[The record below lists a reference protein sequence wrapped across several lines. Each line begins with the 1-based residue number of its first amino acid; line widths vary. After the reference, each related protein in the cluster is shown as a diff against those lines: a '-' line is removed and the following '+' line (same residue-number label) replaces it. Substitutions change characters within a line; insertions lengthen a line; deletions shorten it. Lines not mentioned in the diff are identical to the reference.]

1 MLCGDFNLIY
11 QAADNNN
18 GRLSQRMMGRFRHFL
33 NDLELLELHLHG
45 RLFTWSNERAHPTLE
60 RIDRVFVSPD
70 LELLFPSSSLQA
82 ISSRC
87 SDHSP
92 LLLSLETCTQSK
104 RRFTFQAFWPKVAD
118 FLNTV
123 KAVWS
128 VPRPDADP
136 LRLIDHLLCET
147 AKALVKWSAKPVGY
161 IRMQIQVAK
170 EVIFRLE
177 VVHESRS
184 LSPEELSLRHF
195 LKLHYL
201 GLTSLQRTIARQKS
215 SLRWLREGDA
225 YTKLFHLNANHR
237 RRKNYIPSLL
247 VDSRTL
253 THEDEKAAAAFTFF
267 TEFWEFLTS
276 ALALLILRSSASR
289 DWICRTSDNRSRR
302 PKFGRS
308 LKNYPWTRLLV
319 PMGLLVASTGRA
331 GRSSEETF
339 FELLMLS
346 PTWIVVASII

>member
-1 MLCGDFNLIY
+1 
-11 QAADNNN
+11 
-18 GRLSQRMMGRFRHFL
+18 MMGRFRHFL

-45 RLFTWSNERAHPTLE
+45 RLFTWSNERTHPTLE
-60 RIDRVFVSPD
+60 RIDRVFISPD

-104 RRFTFQAFWPKVAD
+104 RRFTFQAFWPKVAG
-118 FLNTV
+118 FLDTV
-123 KAVWS
+123 KAVWL

-147 AKALVKWSAKPVGY
+147 TKALVKWSVKPVGY

-184 LSPEELSLRHF
+184 LSPKELSLGRF

-253 THEDEKAAAAFTFF
+253 TREDEKAAAAFTFF
-267 TEFWEFLTS
+267 DGILGVSHERSCTLDFEELSLSRLDLQDLGQSFTEAEIWEVIKELPLDKAPGPDGF
-276 ALALLILRSSASR
+276 
-289 DWICRTSDNRSRR
+289 
-302 PKFGRS
+302 
-308 LKNYPWTRLLV
+308 
-319 PMGLLVASTGRA
+319 TGRFY
-331 GRSSEETF
+331 RSC
-339 FELLMLS
+339 
-346 PTWIVVASII
+346 WSIIRGDIL